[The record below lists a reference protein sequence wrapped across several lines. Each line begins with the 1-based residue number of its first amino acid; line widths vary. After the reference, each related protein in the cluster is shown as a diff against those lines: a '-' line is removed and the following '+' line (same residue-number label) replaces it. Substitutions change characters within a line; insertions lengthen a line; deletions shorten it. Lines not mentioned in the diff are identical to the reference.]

1 MQLGAPAA
9 TRIVEG
15 DEPDK
20 SLAFMLQHDE
30 TKGPCNQE
38 CEETTVSYASI
49 MSLGKMEGDTCTKT
63 FTFLV
68 RDMRQMAI
76 VTPRAMAWTPLPY
89 TPPVYNMEGYA
100 VKAGSYWTSVTGTV
114 GDVLNSVLMAKA
126 FPCF

>member
-20 SLAFMLQHDE
+20 SLAFR
-30 TKGPCNQE
+30 
-38 CEETTVSYASI
+38 
-49 MSLGKMEGDTCTKT
+49 LGKMEGDTCTKT

-89 TPPVYNMEGYA
+89 TPTVYNMEGYA